1 MSSSEIENLSA
12 FDHSFKAIHDEEVPW
27 EDGLDNNL
35 LTLPPGIQVKVF
47 AQDEAMKRVC
57 LLYTSDAADE

>member
-12 FDHSFKAIHDEEVPW
+12 FDHSFKAIHDEEIPW

-35 LTLPPGIQVKVF
+35 LTLSRERSITLGYLEVNLSNLSKN
-47 AQDEAMKRVC
+47 
-57 LLYTSDAADE
+57 LLFMNN